1 MTLQQKARG
10 KFSAIKMKGIGSKL
24 IKCIQMSFL
33 VQVSIPISSDGPGWL
48 ERTEGHNLM
57 INLTAEDS
65 IIGGRTQHE
74 ATLANSHGRNAWT
87 RLDSEGFIRN
97 MLVYLDFND

>member
-1 MTLQQKARG
+1 MRFCRKLVGHFSDSTTSRTSCDIAAPARG

-48 ERTEGHNLM
+48 ERTEDT
-57 INLTAEDS
+57 I
-65 IIGGRTQHE
+65 
-74 ATLANSHGRNAWT
+74 
-87 RLDSEGFIRN
+87 
-97 MLVYLDFND
+97 

>member
-1 MTLQQKARG
+1 
-10 KFSAIKMKGIGSKL
+10 
-24 IKCIQMSFL
+24 
-33 VQVSIPISSDGPGWL
+33 
-48 ERTEGHNLM
+48 M

-87 RLDSEGFIRN
+87 SLDSEGFIRN